1 MRIDIRALPVVV
13 AGLFLTTFPNWL
25 ARSPMIG
32 TVALGFGLGFFLRGA
47 WLLQVDA
54 EARQSAPLKPVRA
67 ISLNGPAGRSSAGG
81 RLDGPAQRRW
91 LVAFF
96 TGAWCLAGR
105 RERVGFWRLAGLLRE

>member
-1 MRIDIRALPVVV
+1 MTAEVDRLDKRLDDQEKAQVRIDIRAVPVVV
-13 AGLFLTTFPNWL
+13 AGLFLTTFPDWL

-67 ISLNGPAGRSSAGG
+67 GN
-81 RLDGPAQRRW
+81 
-91 LVAFF
+91 
-96 TGAWCLAGR
+96 
-105 RERVGFWRLAGLLRE
+105 